1 MSKKISLI
9 IAGVLVA
16 LGLFVVGGAV
26 VASGG
31 DFSKLGTSTFQTNAH
46 EIIEE
51 FSSISIESDTAD
63 VRFLPANDG
72 KCKVVCFERE
82 SVKHSVS
89 VSEGVLTVKAVNN
102 REWYEYLMSI
112 GKDTLTVYL
121 PQSEYGALK
130 IASDTSDIE
139 IPQNFRFNSV
149 EIDVS
154 TGDVECFASVTGAL
168 KIKTSTGDIEV
179 EGITAGS
186 MELSVSTGEV
196 SVEDIACSGDLKITV
211 STGKTKLENVTCKD
225 LFSKGS
231 TGDITLKNVIASEK
245 FTIERS
251 TGDVRFERS
260 DAAELFIKTDTGDVK
275 GTLLSE
281 KTFEA
286 KTDTGGV
293 SVPKDGTGGKCE
305 ITTDTGDI
313 RIEIRN

>member
-26 VASGG
+26 VATKG
-31 DFSKLGTSTFQTNAH
+31 DFSKLGTSNYQTNAH
-46 EIIEE
+46 DISKEFTSVSIDTQTAEI
-51 FSSISIESDTAD
+51 
-63 VRFLPANDG
+63 RFLPATDE

-89 VSEGVLTVKAVNN
+89 VQGGVLEIKAVDE
-102 REWYEYLMSI
+102 RAWYEYIMNI
-112 GKDTLTVYL
+112 GVDAITVYL

-130 IASDTSDIE
+130 IQADTSDVD
-139 IPQNFRFNSV
+139 IPENFRFESV
-149 EIDVS
+149 TVTTS
-154 TGDVECFASVTGAL
+154 TGDVDCHASVTGAL

-196 SVEDIACSGDLKITV
+196 SVEDIACLGELKITV
-211 STGKTKLENVTCKD
+211 STGKTELENVTCKD

-260 DAAELFIKTDTGDVK
+260 DAAELFIKTDTGDVR

-281 KTFEA
+281 KMFEA
-286 KTDTGGV
+286 KTDTGGI
-293 SVPKDGTGGKCE
+293 SVPKDGMGGKCE
-305 ITTDTGDI
+305 IITDTGDI